1 MAVITFCVS
10 LPALITGIPVAC
22 AGAVITGLAER
33 AIARKILA
41 AKILASCLIVFSPWR
56 HQ

>member
-1 MAVITFCVS
+1 MAVITFCVR
-10 LPALITGIPVAC
+10 LPASNTGIPVAC
-22 AGAVITGLAER
+22 AGAIITGLAER

-41 AKILASCLIVFSPWR
+41 AKILASGFIVFSPWR